1 MCGISGYAGVPIAKR
16 QILTMALGVGI
27 DRRGGHAAGYL
38 AMRQDGSLDRG
49 RTNKTWS
56 TSDAGWMRTVW
67 QSQLVAMHS
76 RWATCGRKI
85 EQHAQPFKVQRQR
98 KTVLWG
104 MHNGVISNAS
114 HSAHRHKREYTVD
127 SLEMFELL
135 ADNQLEKIAR
145 LNGYGAVAYVL
156 GEDMKHIRLCRMSD
170 SANMCVARSLS
181 GNSTIYASSPDILE
195 NAAEHAGIEI
205 EKPWE
210 LETGKVYVI
219 DSRGKLSVTEEV
231 LLIGVD
237 PPKRAWTRKLTEE
250 DFDGDINP
258 VTSLLAAAKQ
268 SYISTTARPH
278 RLNPRRPASANGV
291 TISNKHGYAMSE
303 ELAAQLDED
312 EKKWIQDQEERA
324 AMHAGERPDRGM
336 PREESGRPKRY
347 IIIDGK
353 KHQLRH
359 KFNDDDFRTAGYR
372 LNDEGDWYLD
382 DAPMDAD
389 SAARS
394 LGLDPNQARAWNL
407 GAYRGER
414 GEA

>member
-1 MCGISGYAGVPIAKR
+1 LCGIAGFAGVPIAKR

-67 QSQLVAMHS
+67 QSQLVAMHA

-85 EQHAQPFKVQRQR
+85 EQHAHPFKVQRQR

-114 HSAHRHKREYTVD
+114 HSAHRHKRNYTVD
-127 SLEMFELL
+127 SLELFELL

-156 GEDMKHIRLCRMSD
+156 GEDMKHIRLCRMSESADMCIARGKD
-170 SANMCVARSLS
+170 SS
-181 GNSTIYASSPDILE
+181 STIYGSTPSIVV
-195 NAAEHAGIEI
+195 NAAEHSGIEI
-205 EKPWE
+205 EDPWE
-210 LETGKVYVI
+210 LETGKVYVV

-231 LLIGVD
+231 LLIGLN
-237 PPKRAWTRKLTEE
+237 PPQRAWTRKLTEE
-250 DFDGDINP
+250 DFDGEINP

-268 SYISTTARPH
+268 SYVSTTARPH
-278 RLNPRRPASANGV
+278 RLNPRRPAGANGV

-303 ELAAQLDED
+303 TLAARLDED

-336 PREESGRPKRY
+336 PREEGGRLKRY

-353 KHQLRH
+353 KHMLRN
-359 KFNDDDFRTAGYR
+359 KFNDDDFRAAGYR
-372 LNDEGDWYLD
+372 LNDEGNWYLD

-389 SAARS
+389 AAARS
-394 LGLDPNQARAWNL
+394 LGLDPAQARAWNL
-407 GAYRGER
+407 GSRALS
-414 GEA
+414 